1 MTQVISI
8 NTKTA
13 DAILSALKRLEEAI
27 SRLNEKLEQTPPY
40 GSKAW
45 WKQSDKKA
53 LESIRRGEGTTVH
66 GQKELQTFLNS
77 LKTA

>member
-8 NTKTA
+8 NAKTA
-13 DAILSALKRLEEAI
+13 DAILSSLKRLENAI
-27 SRLNEKLEQTPPY
+27 SRLSEKLEKSPSY
-40 GSKAW
+40 GSKEW
-45 WKQSDKKA
+45 WDQSDQKA

-66 GQKELQTFLNS
+66 SQKELQTFLNS